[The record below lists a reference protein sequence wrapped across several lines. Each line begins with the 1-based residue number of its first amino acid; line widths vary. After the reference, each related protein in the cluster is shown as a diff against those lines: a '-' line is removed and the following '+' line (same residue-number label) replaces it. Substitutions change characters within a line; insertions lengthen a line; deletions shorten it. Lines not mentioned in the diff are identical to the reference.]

1 MNNSK
6 EFEIEFSFLEKRLK
20 VKIKADNEQDVLS
33 ELMKSLMAKT
43 QIHSISETKNY
54 DKHGF

>member
-6 EFEIEFSFLEKRLK
+6 EFEIEFSFLGQRLK
-20 VKIKADNEQDVLS
+20 VKLKAANESDVLA
-33 ELMKSLMAKT
+33 ELAKSLMAKT

-54 DKHGF
+54 DKRGF